1 MTSFLLALLAA
12 GSLHRATTPHA
23 IVQALY
29 APYLADP
36 HANSGKQVPDDETEI
51 RDFASKS
58 LKRAIDADRAC
69 EKREQGICNLDFDMV
84 IAGQDWDISKF
95 AIADGPA
102 TADKQVIRATFDN
115 GGPVEVRFFFVRES
129 GAWKIDDV
137 EDLRPKDDPIR
148 RDLSMKKVL
157 RGQS

>member
-1 MTSFLLALLAA
+1 MISLLLALLAVGA
-12 GSLHRATTPHA
+12 VHPATTPHA

-29 APYLADP
+29 APYLANP
-36 HANSGKQVPDDETEI
+36 HANSGAPSPDDETEI
-51 RDFASKS
+51 RDYASKS

-102 TADKQVIRATFDN
+102 TAMAQVVRATFDN
-115 GGPVEVRFFFVRES
+115 GGPVEVRFFFVREN

-137 EDLRPKDDPIR
+137 EDLRRKDDPIR
-148 RDLSMKKVL
+148 RDISMKKQL

>member
-1 MTSFLLALLAA
+1 MIIQILAVAA
-12 GSLHRATTPHA
+12 TIMSAAPTTPHA

-36 HANSGKQVPDDETEI
+36 HANSGKNVPDDETEI
-51 RDFASKS
+51 RDYATKS
-58 LKRAIDADRAC
+58 LKHAIDADRAC

-95 AIADGPA
+95 AIADGTA
-102 TADKQVIRATFDN
+102 TAEKQVIHATFEN
-115 GGPVEVRFFFVRES
+115 GGPVEVRFFFVREH

-148 RDLSMKKVL
+148 RDISMKKQL